1 MNGLTL
7 LPGPCCLVGGC
18 GIIPNMKVKNLIS
31 RMIRAF
37 VPAQVTEHKAVDAID
52 IARRYG
58 HGNVCIQLGRI
69 MTSEEYQAKRAR
81 VLAYDFQ

>member
-1 MNGLTL
+1 
-7 LPGPCCLVGGC
+7 
-18 GIIPNMKVKNLIS
+18 MKIKNLIS

-37 VPAQVTEHKAVDAID
+37 VPVSVSEPRVIDAID

-69 MTSEEYQAKRAR
+69 MTSEEYQAKEAR
-81 VLAYDFQ
+81 VLAYDF